1 MDNLE
6 NTPSSQGELTDLRAQ
21 CASLRQMLGG
31 LVVLVIVISGT
42 INIYLWRQF
51 RMTNAEL
58 RVLRPQIGQ
67 LVADYQRVSLP
78 AINEFVKNL
87 NDYERTHPDFSH
99 ILMKY
104 NLKTSGITG
113 AAPVPATAPKKK

>member
-6 NTPSSQGELTDLRAQ
+6 NPPSAQTEITELRAQ

-31 LVVLVIVISGT
+31 LLVLVLVISGT

-51 RMTNAEL
+51 RMTRAEL
-58 RVLRPQIGQ
+58 RILRPQVGQ

-78 AINEFVKNL
+78 AITEFLKSL
-87 NDYERTHPDFSH
+87 NDYERTHPDFTH
-99 ILMKY
+99 ILVKY
-104 NLKTSGITG
+104 NLKAAGITG
-113 AAPVPATAPKKK
+113 AAPANLPAAKK